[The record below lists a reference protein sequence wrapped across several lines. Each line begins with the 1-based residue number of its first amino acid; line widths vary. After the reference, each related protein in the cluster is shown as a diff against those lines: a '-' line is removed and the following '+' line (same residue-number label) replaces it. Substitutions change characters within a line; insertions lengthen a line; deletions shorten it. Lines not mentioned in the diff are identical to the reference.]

1 MLFQT
6 VTLSSSWRE
15 QRIILR
21 GCSAPCDVSLATK
34 SPTCALHTS
43 GCSDCHDHVG
53 TAVFRGGNHVIVKMA
68 TSRPR
73 QVFQP
78 YQ

>member
-15 QRIILR
+15 QRIILG

-43 GCSDCHDHVG
+43 GCSDFHDHRVYLEQRYSEG
-53 TAVFRGGNHVIVKMA
+53 VI
-68 TSRPR
+68 T
-73 QVFQP
+73 
-78 YQ
+78 